1 MSAPDAPPEAESG
14 ALSQAA
20 AGTPNAS
27 ADVQQQLR
35 HGAED
40 DGTRAAPQQV
50 NGDHRATKPDVSIK
64 EEYVSADAK
73 NIEAFEAN
81 GTATTLRPA
90 PPPSAK
96 RRESEAGD
104 GVIEV
109 HAGEPPNKKRKRAA
123 SPPWQFGV
131 AEQSTIK
138 TADGRR
144 VSARVNTGTPGHSES
159 EGRAR
164 SNSRPKSQSRASSP
178 PWKKVA
184 AEGPSTISV
193 NGVRKSGRMNR
204 ELGEAPKRVSP
215 RSKKTVEKLGSEKT
229 GRDRAASATKAEQPN
244 GAGTKHSIK
253 DEERPASAAGKVAKL
268 ERPRSSASST
278 ARSLEDSKGT
288 PSAHSQQK
296 RSHKKKP
303 SQEVPQVDGAAS
315 PSAPRRSRKLSHSV
329 VSPDTAR
336 PSPRIKLRFGGPRR
350 PVDHPHPKAL
360 PPVVRPPLPS
370 IHQVIEDFELQEL
383 QQPYADNERGP
394 PDAEEFARRAKR
406 QAEADGHMRV
416 RLLEEAKA
424 GGLLSREV
432 AEIYRS
438 DQQSEPP
445 QQYDHHDY
453 LVAHTLWLRKL
464 QIREKSEHKLQA
476 KKLAIEAQEV
486 WKKKRGPTQED
497 LEAEAERVARLV
509 YKQVAAD
516 VKAKWELVQ
525 QHFERERLEK
535 WQAEEDRKRQERLR
549 ERLAWSENMV
559 AKQRGGLDDDEDE
572 DMGSVMSMSEND
584 EVSSED
590 DDRDS
595 EEENMSDSSSSDEE
609 GEGADADMDEN
620 ALAAYLA
627 SREADPPDK
636 ILDSDVEMADD
647 ESPPDDADMGNED
660 VDINENMDQGA
671 KMLDSTVP
679 DDRDA
684 AVTPIAQEHPLHKEE
699 TTVAVDARTET
710 AVESGLNEPA
720 SRSRRSRSQSLTR
733 AEKDAE
739 GELSDDESTDMD
751 STDYDSDEDMSST
764 DEEAQ
769 GSQAEEATQPT
780 GSDEEGQAGEN
791 FDDGKPISLFGSLFS
806 KKEQREMAEAAL
818 PHAPESTVTEQAAAA
833 HAAADAAEY
842 QKDKHSEAAVGVTG
856 PGQEMVQTPSMPKA
870 AGISELVEPVEVA
883 ADIEMIEA
891 GDAIAETAETV
902 EPDATSSTAED
913 SLTKGMVSQ
922 PVTLRGTLRTYQHAG
937 LDWLASLYRNGTN
950 GILADEMGLGKT
962 IQTIS
967 LLAHLAENH
976 EVWETHLVV
985 VPTSVILN
993 WVTEFQKF
1001 LPGFR
1006 VLAYHG
1012 STEERQLKRR
1022 HWVNDPHHENKE
1034 KRGYNAIVTSYNV
1047 AMKDINAIRNVQWHY
1062 LILDE
1067 AHTIRN
1073 FNSQRWQLLIRLK
1086 TRARLLLT
1094 GTPLQN
1100 SLSELWS
1107 LLTFLTAGD
1116 DDAQHGD
1123 LEEFLSHW
1131 KEPVKEIFDRGV
1143 QTLSA
1148 EAQKVVDNLHVSLRP
1163 FLLRRLKSEV
1173 EKDLPK
1179 KTESVVVCKLS
1190 KRQRQLYQDFMGLEE
1205 TRKQLTNGNAVTAGR
1220 VLLSLRRVCNHPDL
1234 FDPRP
1239 IQTSFGM
1246 ELAAVEPYTVK
1257 EACLRRLLGAH
1268 RDPPAFLRIT
1278 AHEDTSKRSM
1288 ARSQKLMATDALRR
1302 ELRNLEGETSS
1313 SAPDLSTIAGCRA
1326 LQRLRVRERKLQDL
1340 RDCIFTT
1347 ETSLSK
1353 TPVYGSDLRAVT
1365 TIYHHGSL
1373 PSIMSYETFNE
1384 KPDLPVSRWRRQA
1397 PCDLLRST
1405 ATSLSQYAERYR
1417 DGIVRFGFCT
1427 PAVTAP
1433 NLSSAI
1439 PIRTQ
1444 ELIRASPSYPQD
1456 SDHLHE
1462 PRIRLSIAFPDSRL
1476 LIYDA
1481 GKLQRLTQLLRDLQA
1496 RQSRSLI
1503 FTQMTGTLDVLERFL
1518 NLLNLPYL
1526 RLDGAT
1532 SVERRQLYTAEF
1544 NRPDS
1549 KYACM
1554 ILSSRA
1560 GGIGLNLT
1568 GASSVIF
1575 YDLDWNPQ
1583 MDRQCMDRAH
1593 RIGQVRDVE
1602 VYKMVSERTVEENIL
1617 RRANQKSLLDQ
1628 TVIQEGQFTT
1638 EYKQSRRIDD
1648 VTNDD
1653 NGEGCGEGSED
1664 LVSAAA
1670 ARVFGVGEKAVQ
1682 QTIESVEDK
1691 DDVLAAQKAR
1701 KEEQDDETRDDVATA
1716 AGTARSSRGPSVAA
1730 TPRAGTEGLELEGG
1744 VDGVGD
1750 EAGVGHVDGYML
1762 RFMEEWMKGVP
1773 FVPPVVKKTDGRGRR
1788 RDRNRKR

>member
-27 ADVQQQLR
+27 ANVQQQQR
-35 HGAED
+35 YGDTH
-40 DGTRAAPQQV
+40 DGDTTAALEHI
-50 NGDHRATKPDVSIK
+50 NGYHEAATPDVSIIK
-64 EEYVSADAK
+64 EEHLPAAK
-73 NIEAFEAN
+73 NVEAFESN

-90 PPPSAK
+90 PLASVK
-96 RRESEAGD
+96 RRESEAGESAS
-104 GVIEV
+104 EV
-109 HAGEPPNKKRKRAA
+109 HTAESSNKKRKRGV
-123 SPPWQFGV
+123 SPPWHFGV
-131 AEQSTIK
+131 AQQSTIK

-144 VSARVNTGTPGHSES
+144 VSARVNTGTPGQSES

-164 SNSRPKSQSRASSP
+164 SNSRPKSQSQSRAPSP

-215 RSKKTVEKLGSEKT
+215 RSKKTVDKLGNEKT
-229 GRDRAASATKAEQPN
+229 DRDRANSAATKVEQANDFASRQP
-244 GAGTKHSIK
+244 GK
-253 DEERPASAAGKVAKL
+253 DDERPSSAASKAPKI
-268 ERPRSSASST
+268 ERPKSSASDST
-278 ARSLEDSKGT
+278 RSRPDTKGT
-288 PSAHSQQK
+288 TSTHLHQK

-303 SQEVPQVDGAAS
+303 SHDAVQPDGTAS
-315 PSAPRRSRKLSHSV
+315 PSAPPPTRKPSHSA
-329 VSPDTAR
+329 VSPELGR

-350 PVDHPHPKAL
+350 HIDHPHPKAL

-370 IHQVIEDFELQEL
+370 IHQVIERYELQEL
-383 QQPYADNERGP
+383 QQPYAENERGP
-394 PDAEEFARRAKR
+394 PDAEEFARRARR
-406 QAEADGHMRV
+406 QAEADGCMRT
-416 RLLEEAKA
+416 RLLEEAKP
-424 GGLLSREV
+424 GGLLSKEV

-445 QQYDHHDY
+445 QQYDHRDY
-453 LVAHTLWLRKL
+453 LVAHALWLRKL
-464 QIREKSEHKLQA
+464 QIREKTEHKLQA
-476 KKLAIEAQEV
+476 KKLALEAQEV
-486 WKKKRGPTQED
+486 WRKKRGPTQED
-497 LEAEAERVARLV
+497 LEAEAARVAKLI

-525 QHFERERLEK
+525 QYFEHERLER
-535 WQAEEDRKRQERLR
+535 WQAEEDKKRQERLR

-559 AKQRGGLDDDEDE
+559 AKQRGGLDDEDE
-572 DMGSVMSMSEND
+572 DMDSAMSPSEAGDSGLEDGD
-584 EVSSED
+584 ED
-590 DDRDS
+590 G
-595 EEENMSDSSSSDEE
+595 EEENMSDSSSSDEDD
-609 GEGADADMDEN
+609 EGADADMDED

-627 SREADPPDK
+627 SREADQTLPNK
-636 ILDSDVEMADD
+636 ALDSDAGMADD
-647 ESPPDDADMGNED
+647 ETPLDAKEIQEGVEQSKYRGTRDHSDRTTDGLHASTSPTLRSPQVEEQKEHSAEPPVDA
-660 VDINENMDQGA
+660 GA
-671 KMLDSTVP
+671 KVSSERVDE
-679 DDRDA
+679 
-684 AVTPIAQEHPLHKEE
+684 QPLM
-699 TTVAVDARTET
+699 
-710 AVESGLNEPA
+710 
-720 SRSRRSRSQSLTR
+720 RSRRSGSQSLTQ
-733 AEKDAE
+733 AEKNAE

-764 DEEAQ
+764 DDEAH

-780 GSDEEGQAGEN
+780 GSDEEGRGGEDPDN
-791 FDDGKPISLFGSLFS
+791 DKPVSLFSSLFS
-806 KKEQREMAEAAL
+806 KKEQREMAEEAL
-818 PHAPESTVTEQAAAA
+818 PTPPTGLTIDETADGTSEPRGEESKETVDSTEAQLSRHAPAPPLADMCKITET
-833 HAAADAAEY
+833 
-842 QKDKHSEAAVGVTG
+842 DK
-856 PGQEMVQTPSMPKA
+856 PPSDSDM
-870 AGISELVEPVEVA
+870 L
-883 ADIEMIEA
+883 EA
-891 GDAIAETAETV
+891 GDATREDAQATQDDTTLPTDE
-902 EPDATSSTAED
+902 EP
-913 SLTKGMVSQ
+913 LTKGMVQQ

-1022 HWVNDPHHENKE
+1022 HWVNDPHHENKD

-1143 QTLSA
+1143 QTLSV

-1163 FLLRRLKSEV
+1163 FLLRRLKTEV

-1246 ELAAVEPYTVK
+1246 EITAVEPYTVK
-1257 EACLRRLLGAH
+1257 ERLIRRLLGTDCEA
-1268 RDPPAFLRIT
+1268 PALLQIT
-1278 AHEDTSKRSM
+1278 GHENRNKRSIT
-1288 ARSQKLMATDALRR
+1288 RCRKLAATDALRR
-1302 ELRNLEGETSS
+1302 ELRGLEAEQ
-1313 SAPDLSTIAGCRA
+1313 SATFPDLSTIAGCRA
-1326 LQRLRVRERKLQDL
+1326 LQRLRQKEHKLQHL
-1340 RDCIFTT
+1340 RDSISTT
-1347 ETSLSK
+1347 EASLSK
-1353 TPVYGSDLRAVT
+1353 LPIYGSDLYELT
-1365 TIYHHGSL
+1365 TVHHDGSL
-1373 PSIMSYETFNE
+1373 PSIMSYETFLE
-1384 KPDLPVSRWRRQA
+1384 KPDTPVSKWVRQA
-1397 PCDLLRST
+1397 PCDLLQS
-1405 ATSLSQYAERYR
+1405 AVSSLAQYAERYR

-1433 NLSSAI
+1433 NLNAVI
-1439 PIRTQ
+1439 PNRTQ
-1444 ELIRASPSYPQD
+1444 ELLRASPSYPSD
-1456 SDHLHE
+1456 SDPLHE
-1462 PRIRLSIAFPDSRL
+1462 PRVRLSIAFPDSRL

-1481 GKLQRLTQLLRDLQA
+1481 GKLQRLTLLLRDLQA

-1526 RLDGAT
+1526 RLDGST

-1638 EYKQSRRIDD
+1638 EYKQQSRVEEVHDEPD
-1648 VTNDD
+1648 KAHAD
-1653 NGEGCGEGSED
+1653 GSED

-1701 KEEQDDETRDDVATA
+1701 KEEQDDETRDDV
-1716 AGTARSSRGPSVAA
+1716 GHQEKGSRGPSVPA
-1730 TPRAGTEGLELEGG
+1730 PSRPGSEGLEGDVGG
-1744 VDGVGD
+1744 KD
-1750 EAGVGHVDGYML
+1750 EEGVGHVDGYMC
-1762 RFMEEWMKGVP
+1762 RFMEQWMENVP
-1773 FVPPVVKKTDGRGRR
+1773 FVPPVVKKTDARGRR